1 MQVGAKS
8 KATKRKKLVMQ
19 QAVVQPRNS
28 FSRKREFDCKER
40 ICSHR
45 GLEGS
50 MIQRDHGRFRKAS
63 ELEIARS
70 SCSVK
75 GKNDR
80 FVLNCS
86 SVSFYGQYWKQNRW
100 SNPAQ
105 LFLPGVRTG
114 ELGLK

>member
-1 MQVGAKS
+1 MRDQLMQVGAKS

-50 MIQRDHGRFRKAS
+50 MIQRDDGRFRKAS

-75 GKNDR
+75 GEMID
-80 FVLNCS
+80 
-86 SVSFYGQYWKQNRW
+86 
-100 SNPAQ
+100 
-105 LFLPGVRTG
+105 LF
-114 ELGLK
+114 

>member
-50 MIQRDHGRFRKAS
+50 MIQRDDGRFRKAS

-70 SCSVK
+70 CCSVTGEMIDLFSIFPRCLFMASIGSRTDGLIQRSCSY
-75 GKNDR
+75 
-80 FVLNCS
+80 L
-86 SVSFYGQYWKQNRW
+86 
-100 SNPAQ
+100 
-105 LFLPGVRTG
+105 
-114 ELGLK
+114 E